1 MDTYFHVL
9 SANADKIVVV
19 KIYAGFCRACK
30 AFDKKYR
37 ALALE
42 YEAAGAGIK
51 FFDMDWMSTKDL
63 CKSLQVKDNARCLH
77 TCQTNLSLIWLSLL
91 WGDSN
96 DLHFDNPDL
105 ILLLPFFRFLSPDF
119 VP

>member
-1 MDTYFHVL
+1 MDTYFDVL

-63 CKSLQVKDNARCLH
+63 CKSLQVRPDARSLHMCL
-77 TCQTNLSLIWLSLL
+77 TNSAL
-91 WGDSN
+91 
-96 DLHFDNPDL
+96 F
-105 ILLLPFFRFLSPDF
+105 
-119 VP
+119 

>member
-1 MDTYFHVL
+1 MDTYFQVL
-9 SANADKIVVV
+9 SSNADKIVVV

-42 YEAAGAGIK
+42 YEAAGADIK

-63 CKSLQVKDNARCLH
+63 CKSLQVRADACCLY
-77 TCQTNLSLIWLSLL
+77 TRQTNLAL
-91 WGDSN
+91 
-96 DLHFDNPDL
+96 
-105 ILLLPFFRFLSPDF
+105 
-119 VP
+119 V